1 MQKFIAID
9 FGGSNIRMSY
19 IDQNGKANIIRNLD
33 GDLKTANA
41 FYLENNGESVI
52 GEEAKESYIM
62 DGAAVLDLKATMLKG
77 DNVTLRSNNYTARE
91 ISARMIKQCLS
102 EAQEYLHDEGLLPAD
117 EEIFDVALSIPETF
131 TDSQVDDF
139 KAVINDAGFNTI
151 CICREL
157 ACLIESSFYAHAYDQ
172 IHSETTLYIDLG
184 GTSTKIYG
192 VHYEKR
198 NFTYILNRIDYS
210 LGGKEFDKILCDY
223 AVNLYQNEY
232 QYDLKTNESDM
243 HALLLRAEQWKEALS
258 TRNSVKMLIQGP
270 KGKLKKEITREFF
283 ENVTH
288 AFILDLQEFVNNC
301 INEIENRYGER
312 IDRILLFGG
321 GAKMPCISAF
331 LEKKYHLPVQ
341 AIDPENAIVKGL
353 AYKSSAY
360 LEKTK
365 KQLSKS
371 RPQNETKPEEQP
383 KKPEPF
389 DLEKELEKIVGLENV
404 KDMLR
409 LQHNRVLANQ
419 LRKES
424 ALNFTTNQ
432 NLNMIFSGNPGTGKT
447 MVARM
452 VGRMM
457 YSMGVLPEEKFVEVS
472 RGDLIGAYQGQTAIK
487 TADQFNSAIGGVFFI
502 DEAYSLKTSDN
513 DSYGQECIDTLVK
526 MVEDHNGQIC
536 VILAGYTADMQQF
549 LHANAGLKSRFPL
562 TLEFADYSVTELFQI
577 GKMMMESRGFQ
588 FGEGVLPVLR
598 EYLEAEVKKTDA
610 NSGNGRLIRNI
621 IEDIITRQSN
631 RIITERKNGVSQSDE
646 DLVTIKEEDIQ
657 LKKKDYSKFD
667 LDEKL
672 DRIIGLDTLKD
683 ELRKFRN
690 KVLFDQAREKQ
701 GIKTDDDQSYHMMF
715 KGNPGTGKTMM
726 ARIVAELLYE
736 VGIIS
741 KNRVIE
747 TDRSGLVGK
756 YIGETET
763 KTKKVVES
771 AFGGVLFIDEA
782 YALNGNDAWDYGKKA
797 MDTLIKMMEDHRSQ
811 LVVIMAGYTKEM
823 EQLYQLNTGLRSRIA
838 YEFEFPDYNLDE
850 LIAIAEKM
858 YDDQHYVLDDDAK
871 EILRIRLDDLRKRP
885 HFGNARVVRQ
895 IVDKSIIN
903 LANRVSMEG
912 DFTKEKMTHITYK
925 DLGNID

>member
-1 MQKFIAID
+1 
-9 FGGSNIRMSY
+9 
-19 IDQNGKANIIRNLD
+19 
-33 GDLKTANA
+33 
-41 FYLENNGESVI
+41 
-52 GEEAKESYIM
+52 
-62 DGAAVLDLKATMLKG
+62 
-77 DNVTLRSNNYTARE
+77 
-91 ISARMIKQCLS
+91 
-102 EAQEYLHDEGLLPAD
+102 
-117 EEIFDVALSIPETF
+117 
-131 TDSQVDDF
+131 
-139 KAVINDAGFNTI
+139 
-151 CICREL
+151 
-157 ACLIESSFYAHAYDQ
+157 
-172 IHSETTLYIDLG
+172 
-184 GTSTKIYG
+184 
-192 VHYEKR
+192 
-198 NFTYILNRIDYS
+198 
-210 LGGKEFDKILCDY
+210 
-223 AVNLYQNEY
+223 
-232 QYDLKTNESDM
+232 
-243 HALLLRAEQWKEALS
+243 
-258 TRNSVKMLIQGP
+258 
-270 KGKLKKEITREFF
+270 
-283 ENVTH
+283 
-288 AFILDLQEFVNNC
+288 
-301 INEIENRYGER
+301 
-312 IDRILLFGG
+312 
-321 GAKMPCISAF
+321 
-331 LEKKYHLPVQ
+331 
-341 AIDPENAIVKGL
+341 
-353 AYKSSAY
+353 
-360 LEKTK
+360 
-365 KQLSKS
+365 
-371 RPQNETKPEEQP
+371 
-383 KKPEPF
+383 
-389 DLEKELEKIVGLENV
+389 
-404 KDMLR
+404 
-409 LQHNRVLANQ
+409 
-419 LRKES
+419 
-424 ALNFTTNQ
+424 
-432 NLNMIFSGNPGTGKT
+432 
-447 MVARM
+447 
-452 VGRMM
+452 
-457 YSMGVLPEEKFVEVS
+457 
-472 RGDLIGAYQGQTAIK
+472 
-487 TADQFNSAIGGVFFI
+487 
-502 DEAYSLKTSDN
+502 
-513 DSYGQECIDTLVK
+513 
-526 MVEDHNGQIC
+526 
-536 VILAGYTADMQQF
+536 MQQF

-701 GIKTDDDQSYHMMF
+701 GIKTYDDQSYHMMF